1 MRRFGLAF
9 SEQPFPTGNG
19 ADKGTN
25 AFSWIRE
32 FSAEADL
39 NKCPRSVS
47 AGHQPHHLPVPG
59 ITSPQPEDIY
69 HLFLALF

>member
-19 ADKGTN
+19 TDKCSN
-25 AFSWIRE
+25 VFWRIRE
-32 FSAEADL
+32 FGTEA
-39 NKCPRSVS
+39 NPSKRPHAVS
-47 AGHQPHHLPVPG
+47 AGHQPHHLSVPG
-59 ITSPQPEDIY
+59 ITSPWPEDIY